1 MDLSNT
7 VHGGTMLVISRE
19 INQSLMIGD
28 DLQLQVLKIRA
39 SSAHLRVTRTLI
51 GRRMT
56 EELFSGWLEKDR
68 PLDLGDKI
76 ACAVVEIQVNPAKI
90 RLGIDAPREV
100 SIHRKEV
107 YDAIRRTQ
115 Q

>member
-1 MDLSNT
+1 
-7 VHGGTMLVISRE
+7 MLVISRE
-19 INQSLMIGD
+19 PNQSLLIGD

-39 SSAHLRVTRTLI
+39 SSAHLRVTRGPI
-51 GRRMT
+51 GGRIT
-56 EELFSGWLEKDR
+56 DELYSDWLEQNR
-68 PLDLGDKI
+68 PLDLGNKI
-76 ACAVVEIQVNPAKI
+76 VCAVVQIQVHPAKI
-90 RLGIDAPREV
+90 RLGIEAPREV